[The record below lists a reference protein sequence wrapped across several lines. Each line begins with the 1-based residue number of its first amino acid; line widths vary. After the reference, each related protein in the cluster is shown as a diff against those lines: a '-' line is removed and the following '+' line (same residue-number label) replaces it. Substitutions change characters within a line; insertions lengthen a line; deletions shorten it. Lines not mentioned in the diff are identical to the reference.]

1 MTDRIPGA
9 PDGVRI
15 RDHVADLAV
24 YVPGAS
30 HGVPEGVPVVKLSSN
45 EGAEGPTPAALAALA
60 AEAADLNRYPESA
73 ALQEALAAAHGLAP
87 DQVAVSPGADM
98 SIAYLAAAFLGPG
111 DDVVFA
117 WPAFVSYLLTAQ
129 KQRANAIRVPL
140 VDDTHDLD
148 AMLAAITPQ
157 TSLVYV
163 CNPNNP
169 TGTAVGFPELQEFV
183 AAVPPETCLVIDEA
197 YCEYSTLD
205 DPDLTTG
212 LLEER
217 ENLVLLRTFSK
228 VYGLAGLRVG
238 FALCGSEEIPAAV
251 NRVRQPFFCS
261 AAAQAA
267 GVEAL
272 RHPEALAERVSR
284 NRDGRAQVMSGL
296 EQLGLAPAASEANF
310 CWVGLPVG
318 AGEEPAEVEERVL
331 RELATRGVLVRG
343 GSGLG
348 RAGWLRITFGS
359 HDENS
364 RALEALA
371 AAVA

>member
-1 MTDRIPGA
+1 MALEHSERLERIPAYPVASGYEL
-9 PDGVRI
+9 PD
-15 RDHVADLAV
+15 DVAMLA
-24 YVPGAS
+24 
-30 HGVPEGVPVVKLSSN
+30 SN
-45 EGAEGPTPAALAALA
+45 ESHDPPIPEVVAAV
-60 AEAADLNRYPESA
+60 EAVMQGLNRYPDPTGA
-73 ALQEALAAAHGLAP
+73 KLREALSERYGVPAPRIALGNGSCDILLALGEAIL
-87 DQVAVSPGADM
+87 DPG
-98 SIAYLAAAFLGPG
+98 SEL
-111 DDVVFA
+111 VFA
-117 WPAFVSYLLTAQ
+117 WPSFSVYEHLEGASGALTT
-129 KQRANAIRVPL
+129 RVPL
-140 VDDTHDLD
+140 DFADRHDTA
-148 AMLAAITPQ
+148 AMLEAIGPT
-157 TSLVYV
+157 TRMAIL

-169 TGTAVGFPELQEFV
+169 TGTALPFEEVREFV
-183 AAVPPETCLVIDEA
+183 EAVPPETCLVLDEA

-205 DPDLTTG
+205 DPDLTIG

-272 RHPEALAERVSR
+272 RHPEALAERVA
-284 NRDGRAQVMSGL
+284 NNMDGRAQVMSGL
-296 EQLGLAPAASEANF
+296 EQMGLAPAASEANF

-318 AGEEPAEVEERVL
+318 AGEEPAEVEKRVL

-359 HDENS
+359 HDENA

-371 AAVA
+371 AAIA